1 MLIFANTVCTK
12 KRMADLWLL
21 TQKGVFM
28 DVKVV
33 QKFVQQEQL
42 SMLVTSMEAQVQD
55 VAVVVGVKTYY
66 NRKEDN

>member
-1 MLIFANTVCTK
+1 
-12 KRMADLWLL
+12 
-21 TQKGVFM
+21 M